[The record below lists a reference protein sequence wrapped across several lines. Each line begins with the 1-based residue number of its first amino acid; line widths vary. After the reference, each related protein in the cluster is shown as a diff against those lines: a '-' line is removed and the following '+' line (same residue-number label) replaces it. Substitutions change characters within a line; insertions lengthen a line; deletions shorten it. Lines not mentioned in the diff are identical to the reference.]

1 MKKVIGISVVG
12 YLDLEITF
20 GNRGSFSVLIL
31 MNVVGLTDKMIL
43 YLRGLERS
51 PEK

>member
-20 GNRGSFSVLIL
+20 GNRSSFSILIL
-31 MNVVGLTDKMIL
+31 MNMVGLTDKIIL
-43 YLRGLERS
+43 YLRDLEIS
-51 PEK
+51 TEK